1 MSMKILYLDC
11 GMGASGDMLMGAL
24 ASLLDAPDA
33 FERQMNALGLE
44 HVSVSMEKSVK
55 CGVVGNHVRV
65 QALGK
70 EEESLDEHHHHE
82 HSDHDH
88 HDHDHHDHE
97 HHHEHHHSGMGDIR
111 GLIAS
116 LNASD
121 AVKARAL
128 RVYEQIAAAESE
140 VHGVP
145 VDQIHFHEVGALDA
159 VADIVGVCL
168 LMEMLAPD
176 RVIASP
182 VRTGFGHVRCAHGIL
197 PVPAP
202 ATALLLKGIP
212 CYAGNIEG
220 EMLTPTGAALLKT
233 IADEFGPMPA
243 LSIEKIGYGM
253 GAKDFPAANCV
264 RAILASGG
272 DSQARIAELKCNLD
286 DMTAEAIGYATG
298 VLLGA
303 GALDVFTESIQM
315 KKNRPGTL
323 LTCLCAEGDSE
334 KFARLMLEHTT
345 TRGVRRAL
353 MDRYVLASR
362 TETVQTRFGPVRVK
376 VSEGYGVKKRKP
388 EYDDAAAIAAREN
401 LPIAEILQEL
411 NRI

>member
-1 MSMKILYLDC
+1 MKGLYLDC

-55 CGVVGNHVRV
+55 CGVVGNHMRV
-65 QALGK
+65 QALGT

-88 HDHDHHDHE
+88 HDHEHHDHE

-121 AVKARAL
+121 AVKARAM

-253 GAKDFPAANCV
+253 GTKDFPAANCV

-334 KFARLMLEHTT
+334 KFARLMLEQTT

-401 LPIAEILQEL
+401 LPLAEILQEL

>member
-55 CGVVGNHVRV
+55 CGVVGNHMRV

-70 EEESLDEHHHHE
+70 EEESLDERNPHDHAH
-82 HSDHDH
+82 HDH
-88 HDHDHHDHE
+88 HGHSDHE
-97 HHHEHHHSGMGDIR
+97 HHGHDHHHHSGMGDIR

-121 AVKARAL
+121 AVKTRAL
-128 RVYEQIAAAESE
+128 RVYGQIAAAESE

-212 CYAGNIEG
+212 CYAGNI
-220 EMLTPTGAALLKT
+220 
-233 IADEFGPMPA
+233 
-243 LSIEKIGYGM
+243 
-253 GAKDFPAANCV
+253 
-264 RAILASGG
+264 
-272 DSQARIAELKCNLD
+272 
-286 DMTAEAIGYATG
+286 
-298 VLLGA
+298 
-303 GALDVFTESIQM
+303 
-315 KKNRPGTL
+315 
-323 LTCLCAEGDSE
+323 
-334 KFARLMLEHTT
+334 
-345 TRGVRRAL
+345 
-353 MDRYVLASR
+353 
-362 TETVQTRFGPVRVK
+362 
-376 VSEGYGVKKRKP
+376 
-388 EYDDAAAIAAREN
+388 
-401 LPIAEILQEL
+401 
-411 NRI
+411 